1 MTHSLAVS
9 WMMVVVGRVVDCRR
23 TTANRGRQLAA
34 DEGKVAPTTKTRFE
48 AVNFY
53 NEEGK
58 GDGRSAAASAA
69 AVLQ

>member
-1 MTHSLAVS
+1 MTYSLAVS
-9 WMMVVVGRVVDCRR
+9 WMMVVVVGRVVDS
-23 TTANRGRQLAA
+23 AGGRQQT
-34 DEGKVAPTTKTRFE
+34 EGGSWQQTKEKLPPPTKTRFE

-58 GDGRSAAASAA
+58 GDGRSAAA